1 MLALLVLVVGAAA
14 CSSVRRNAA
23 GEVIERGSMSVFD
36 LRTGDCFDEP
46 AGNQVSHL
54 MVMPCA
60 EPHDNETFAIFE
72 LDDGDYPGV
81 GAVDGIAEEE
91 CLAAFADFVGIEYA
105 DSELAVSTF
114 TPTADSWKDG
124 DREVVCFLQDLAGSK
139 LTGSMAGA
147 QR

>member
-1 MLALLVLVVGAAA
+1 MLALLVLVVGAVA

-23 GEVIERGSMSVFD
+23 GEVVEGGSLSVFD

-46 AGNQVSHL
+46 TGNQVSHL
-54 MVMPCA
+54 EAVPCA
-60 EPHDNETFAIFE
+60 EPHDNETFTIFE
-72 LDDGDYPGV
+72 LDDGDYPGEA
-81 GAVDGIAEEE
+81 AVDGIAEEE
-91 CLAAFADFVGIEYA
+91 CLAAFADYVGIDYA
-105 DSELAVSTF
+105 DSELAASTF

>member
-124 DREVVCFLQDLAGSK
+124 DRDVVCFLQDLAGGK